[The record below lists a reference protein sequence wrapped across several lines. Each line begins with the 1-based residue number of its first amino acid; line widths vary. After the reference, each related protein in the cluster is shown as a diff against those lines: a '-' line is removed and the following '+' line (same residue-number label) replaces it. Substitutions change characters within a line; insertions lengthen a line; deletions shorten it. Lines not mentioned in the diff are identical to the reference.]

1 MQISRQ
7 SIYSS
12 VPNGSYVYI
21 DELVTIT
28 CITRGSYALQ
38 WQSPQLFSGDD
49 IIACTRDNHE
59 GDTCYIGTDME
70 VRVILVHIDTTEIES
85 QILFLVGSSY
95 DDITITCRNVD
106 YDTSSSITLRVNG
119 K

>member
-1 MQISRQ
+1 MQTNRQ
-7 SIYSS
+7 SISSS

-28 CITRGSYALQ
+28 CITRGSRALQ
-38 WQSPQLFSGDD
+38 WQSPELFSGDD
-49 IIACTRDNHE
+49 IIACTYDHHV
-59 GDTCYIGTDME
+59 GDTCYIGTDVE
-70 VRVILVHIDTTEIES
+70 VILVYIDTIEIES
-85 QILFLVGSSY
+85 RILFFANSSY

-106 YDTSSSITLRVNG
+106 YDTSSSITIRVNG